1 MSVVTDYKVIVGNYK
16 DFCTEMRSSLEE
28 GWQPQGG
35 VLAPGS
41 QFVQAMVKIDT
52 SAEESLVDS
61 VNEMRYDM
69 VNFFQNWNDHQ
80 SYARHVKVEK

>member
-1 MSVVTDYKVIVGNYK
+1 MSVVTRYKVVTASYHEFNRDIG
-16 DFCTEMRSSLEE
+16 ELLHE

-35 VLAPGS
+35 ATWTGTQL
-41 QFVQAMVKIDT
+41 VQAMVKIDT